1 MSSENSLRQNIKF
14 LLERYEIELK
24 LEEMKSDPD
33 WDAIMYYRNIIDELE
48 YAIKISKFQEWDL

>member
-48 YAIKISKFQEWDL
+48 YAIKISKF